1 MHEWTFVAPKVKQF
15 EATLDIFCGTND
27 GEGVVNIVVLIW
39 RRRWRQWH
47 RVTLFGVA
55 DSLLKHV
62 IIMRLFFGGQCRLT
76 LPLLLAGCLPWQN
89 H

>member
-1 MHEWTFVAPKVKQF
+1 MHEWTLDAPRIKQF
-15 EATLDIFCGTND
+15 EATLDIFCSD
-27 GEGVVNIVVLIW
+27 GEGVVNIAVLIW
-39 RRRWRQWH
+39 WSRRRQWH